1 MEIAGTSALFWPGIV
16 VLGLGVGYLAGMFG
30 VGGAFILTPMLN
42 VVFGVPLE
50 VAAGTSLAQMV
61 GTSVVAFLRYQSL
74 GQGEPRFDLL
84 MIGGSVVGVDARTRT
99 LSALASAG
107 SATIAGHQIP
117 LIDLVLDPLY
127 IAFLVTAAVT
137 FWSRGV
143 EREGR
148 PGPFARVR
156 LLSVELPRVGFRVS
170 APLVSYIGFGLGF
183 LSGLLGVGG
192 GVALMP
198 VMVFGFGFPLRQAAG
213 TGILVLLA
221 TSIVG
226 TASHALSGHVHLG
239 MAMMLL
245 CGSSL
250 SAQLGALAMRRFDP
264 ARLGR
269 MFALVVAATVVAVA
283 WNFVRQ
289 FR

>member
-30 VGGAFILTPMLN
+30 VGGAFILTPLLN
-42 VVFGVPLE
+42 AFGVPLE

-61 GTSVVAFLRYQSL
+61 GTSLVSFLRYQSL
-74 GQGEPRFDLL
+74 EQGEPRFDFL
-84 MIGGSVVGVDARTRT
+84 MLGGSVIGVDAGTRT
-99 LSALASAG
+99 VSVLASAE
-107 SATIAGHQIP
+107 SVTIAGYHVP

-137 FWSRGV
+137 FWSRGQ
-143 EREGR
+143 EREPR
-148 PGPFARVR
+148 PGPFARVSV
-156 LLSVELPRVGFRVS
+156 LPVELPRVGFSVS
-170 APLVSYIGFGLGF
+170 ALLIPYLGFGLGF

-198 VMVFGFGFPLRQAAG
+198 VLVFGFGFPLRQAAG

-221 TSIVG
+221 TSVVG
-226 TASHALSGHVHLG
+226 TFSHALSGHVHLG
-239 MAMMLL
+239 MAMLLL

-250 SAQLGALAMRRFDP
+250 SAQLGALAMRRVESW
-264 ARLGR
+264 RLGR
-269 MFALVVAATVVAVA
+269 IFALVVAATIVAVG

>member
-30 VGGAFILTPMLN
+30 VGGAFILTPLLN
-42 VVFGVPLE
+42 AFGVPLE

-61 GTSVVAFLRYQSL
+61 GTSLVSFLRYQSL
-74 GQGEPRFDLL
+74 RQGEPRFDVL
-84 MIGGSVVGVDARTRT
+84 MLGGSVIGVDAGTRT

-107 SATIAGHQIP
+107 SATIAGYQIP

-127 IAFLVTAAVT
+127 IAFLVTAAVS
-137 FWSRGV
+137 FWSRGQ
-143 EREGR
+143 EREAR

-156 LLSVELPRVGFRVS
+156 ALPVELPRVGFPVS
-170 APLVSYIGFGLGF
+170 GLLVPYIGFALGF

-198 VMVFGFGFPLRQAAG
+198 VLVFGFGFPLRQAAG

-221 TSIVG
+221 TSVVG
-226 TASHALSGHVHLG
+226 TFSHALSGHVHLG
-239 MAMMLL
+239 MAMLLL

-250 SAQLGALAMRRFDP
+250 SAQLGALAMRRVE
-264 ARLGR
+264 AWRLGR
-269 MFALVVAATVVAVA
+269 IFALVVAATIVAVV